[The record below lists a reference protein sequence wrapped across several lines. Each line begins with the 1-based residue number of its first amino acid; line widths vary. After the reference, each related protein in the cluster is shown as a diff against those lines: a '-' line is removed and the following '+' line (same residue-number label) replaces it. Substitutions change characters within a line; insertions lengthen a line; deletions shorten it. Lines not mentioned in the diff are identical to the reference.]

1 SITCVPR
8 SKVKL
13 SNLNSP
19 RTKHIAVCAHKAMRL
34 HVATVNSFPSAFD
47 REELCWD
54 LLVSSTRDNNVLWEK
69 MSLIQSDDDLKAYL
83 IDYTWKAAG
92 HLRGE
97 FVAKARISVPS
108 TYGIG
113 EVKHEELEK
122 ALKWLLEDARFIH
135 GGIDV
140 KVSVLSIER
149 L

>member
-1 SITCVPR
+1 SITSVPR

-19 RTKHIAVCAHKAMRL
+19 CTKHIAISAHKAMHL

-54 LLVSSTRDNNVLWEK
+54 LLVSSTRDNEVLWEK
-69 MSLIQSDDDLKAYL
+69 MVLIQSDDDLKAYL
-83 IDYTWKAAG
+83 IDYNWKAAG
-92 HLRGE
+92 QLRGE
-97 FVAKARISVPS
+97 FASKARISVPS

-113 EVKHEELEK
+113 ELKHEELEDV
-122 ALKWLLEDARFIH
+122 LKWLLEEARFIH
-135 GGIDV
+135 ARINV